1 MRKRQLLKLLNNI
14 FPRSYRKEAQNIMKI
29 SILTIFPEMFLSPF
43 SESIIKRALQKKLV
57 NISIID
63 IRSFTKDKH
72 RSVDDYSYG
81 GGPGMVLKPGPIV
94 EAIESI
100 KAKKN
105 KQTSGKIIL
114 TSAQGKVFNQDMAKK
129 LLEEKEIIFICGRY
143 EGIDERV
150 RHILKAE
157 EVSIG
162 DYVTTGGEIPVMVM
176 VDVLVR
182 MIPGVLGKEES
193 MVNDSFYNGLLDYP
207 HFTRPEKYMGYE
219 VPDIL
224 LSGDHEK
231 IDKWRKKQSLIETIK
246 KRPDLL
252 INRKFTKEE
261 IRILN
266 ELKTDKNEKKGKQ

>member
-1 MRKRQLLKLLNNI
+1 
-14 FPRSYRKEAQNIMKI
+14 MKI

-252 INRKFTKEE
+252 INRKFTMEE

>member
-14 FPRSYRKEAQNIMKI
+14 FPRSYKKEAQNIMKI

-57 NISIID
+57 NINIID

>member
-14 FPRSYRKEAQNIMKI
+14 FPRSYKKEAQNIMKI

>member
-1 MRKRQLLKLLNNI
+1 
-14 FPRSYRKEAQNIMKI
+14 MKI

-57 NISIID
+57 NINIID